1 MKKGRH
7 PGLDAR
13 WGRRNR
19 KLSRYRRSIL
29 MICAVLVCMTVMLA
43 VGSMRLQ
50 AKNAQYKA
58 QEAELQE
65 QIREQEDRAKEIDEF
80 EEYVDLVQIGARNM
94 QNFQLLKAVGK
105 MSKPILLKRGLANTI
120 EEWIMSAEYIMA
132 AGNPN
137 VIFCQCCRQ
146 QDMVQHQDRSHTS
159 FPYRDDF

>member
-50 AKNAQYKA
+50 VKNAQYKA

-80 EEYVDLVQIGARNM
+80 EEYVKTDDYIKEMAEDRLNLVDPNEIV
-94 QNFQLLKAVGK
+94 F
-105 MSKPILLKRGLANTI
+105 KPS
-120 EEWIMSAEYIMA
+120 E
-132 AGNPN
+132 
-137 VIFCQCCRQ
+137 
-146 QDMVQHQDRSHTS
+146 
-159 FPYRDDF
+159 

>member
-50 AKNAQYKA
+50 AKKCT
-58 QEAELQE
+58 
-65 QIREQEDRAKEIDEF
+65 
-80 EEYVDLVQIGARNM
+80 V
-94 QNFQLLKAVGK
+94 
-105 MSKPILLKRGLANTI
+105 
-120 EEWIMSAEYIMA
+120 
-132 AGNPN
+132 
-137 VIFCQCCRQ
+137 
-146 QDMVQHQDRSHTS
+146 
-159 FPYRDDF
+159 

>member
-29 MICAVLVCMTVMLA
+29 MICAVLVCMTVMLG

-80 EEYVDLVQIGARNM
+80 EEYVKTDDYIKEMAEDRLNLVDPNEIV
-94 QNFQLLKAVGK
+94 F
-105 MSKPILLKRGLANTI
+105 KPS
-120 EEWIMSAEYIMA
+120 E
-132 AGNPN
+132 
-137 VIFCQCCRQ
+137 
-146 QDMVQHQDRSHTS
+146 
-159 FPYRDDF
+159 

>member
-50 AKNAQYKA
+50 AKNAQYTL
-58 QEAELQE
+58 EFTYEIPPELQE

-80 EEYVDLVQIGARNM
+80 EEYVKTDDYIKEMAEDRLNLVDPNEIV
-94 QNFQLLKAVGK
+94 F
-105 MSKPILLKRGLANTI
+105 KPS
-120 EEWIMSAEYIMA
+120 E
-132 AGNPN
+132 
-137 VIFCQCCRQ
+137 
-146 QDMVQHQDRSHTS
+146 
-159 FPYRDDF
+159 

>member
-29 MICAVLVCMTVMLA
+29 MICAVLVCMTVMLV

-80 EEYVDLVQIGARNM
+80 EEYVKTDDYIKEMAEDRLNLVDPNEIV
-94 QNFQLLKAVGK
+94 F
-105 MSKPILLKRGLANTI
+105 KPS
-120 EEWIMSAEYIMA
+120 E
-132 AGNPN
+132 
-137 VIFCQCCRQ
+137 
-146 QDMVQHQDRSHTS
+146 
-159 FPYRDDF
+159 

>member
-58 QEAELQE
+58 QEAELKE

-80 EEYVDLVQIGARNM
+80 EEYVKTDDYIKEMAEDRLNLVDPNEIV
-94 QNFQLLKAVGK
+94 F
-105 MSKPILLKRGLANTI
+105 KPS
-120 EEWIMSAEYIMA
+120 E
-132 AGNPN
+132 
-137 VIFCQCCRQ
+137 
-146 QDMVQHQDRSHTS
+146 
-159 FPYRDDF
+159 